1 MCGVTENLEE
11 HYISYVPRIII
22 LLCQNCHR
30 NEHKKASSDS
40 DRKRNDTPKQTITG
54 VEE

>member
-11 HYISYVPRIII
+11 HYISYVPRIVI

-30 NEHKKASSDS
+30 NEHKKPNEFLI
-40 DRKRNDTPKQTITG
+40 KRRARSTMRT
-54 VEE
+54 